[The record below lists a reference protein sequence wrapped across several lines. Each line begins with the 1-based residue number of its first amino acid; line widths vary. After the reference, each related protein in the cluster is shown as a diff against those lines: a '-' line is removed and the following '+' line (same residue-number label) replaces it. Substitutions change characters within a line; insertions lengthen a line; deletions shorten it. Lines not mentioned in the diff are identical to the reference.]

1 MSENAPTVLGN
12 QTVLNNFTGEVY
24 LAEVTEKIQMTL
36 CILLP
41 SFKQQKIK
49 NKHIQETSLRFFS

>member
-24 LAEVTEKIQMTL
+24 LAEVTEK
-36 CILLP
+36 
-41 SFKQQKIK
+41 FK
-49 NKHIQETSLRFFS
+49 